1 MLRRFTIALTL
12 AGFLEVSLSA
22 PVSPAW
28 YQLNR
33 EDGCLPLAELHAHYP
48 FLSGAQTPKEHLSAL
63 ARRAPDA
70 KLEVLIDVF
79 DAERRKSS
87 DVATQEERHVMKH
100 FTRSNAFLLSSAS
113 ESVEIQLLSEQLCK
127 AIGGLK

>member
-12 AGFLEVSLSA
+12 TAFLEISLSA
-22 PVSPAW
+22 PVSHAW

-33 EDGCLPLAELHAHYP
+33 EDGCLPLSALAASYP
-48 FLSGAQTPKEHLSAL
+48 FLSRARTPKELLGAL
-63 ARRAPDA
+63 AKRAPDA

-79 DAERRKSS
+79 DAERRES
-87 DVATQEERHVMKH
+87 DEVPSQEESGVMKH

-113 ESVEIQLLSEQLCK
+113 ESVEIQILSEQLCK
-127 AIGGLK
+127 AIGGLR